1 MLWSVGLPSSGL
13 DRRGGK
19 EPLTSGWSSKTWS
32 PREEP
37 SYRPRRVLL
46 SSALLIQAEDCFQSL
61 KINSKQVTEIWYK
74 KRAILQWSQTGNVSS
89 SLGPAP
95 EVLPEYH
102 TLLRNPQGC
111 LLWLMKSNDKQ
122 KKGFLKVFQISALS
136 RTKQT
141 EHFVHLSKLSVYSPS
156 HHCSINM
163 LMFSFIE
170 DD

>member
-1 MLWSVGLPSSGL
+1 MWAKSPWPLDGVPKAGLQ
-13 DRRGGK
+13 GK
-19 EPLTSGWSSKTWS
+19 NPAIIH
-32 PREEP
+32 
-37 SYRPRRVLL
+37 RVLL
-46 SSALLIQAEDCFQSL
+46 LLALLIQELEDCFQSL

-74 KRAILQWSQTGNVSS
+74 KRASLQWSQTGNVSS
-89 SLGPAP
+89 SLRPAP

-122 KKGFLKVFQISALS
+122 KKGFLKVFQISALL
-136 RTKQT
+136 RTKQIK
-141 EHFVHLSKLSVYSPS
+141 HFVHLSKLTVYSPS